1 MAWFVALWCIWLGV
15 FSLLRDLL
23 VCGLWGVCVGATF
36 CCFGLLVVVGCF
48 VYLLG
53 GFVWWVGGCWSVDC
67 LMRIVVCFGV
77 L

>member
-1 MAWFVALWCIWLGV
+1 MVHLTGV

-23 VCGLWGVCVGATF
+23 VCGLWSVCVGATF

-53 GFVWWVGGCWSVDC
+53 GFVWWVGGFWVVDWFNVYCC
-67 LMRIVVCFGV
+67 LFWCVIVGVCG
-77 L
+77 